1 MRKTVAILMSLLLCG
16 CNEKPV
22 IKTICTLT
30 SPAKRQFVLNVEV
43 KNDAAG
49 RAEGLMYRKTMAE
62 DDAMLFV
69 WPDLAQRA
77 MWMKNTLIPLDML
90 FLQDH
95 RVVGMVENTIPGDE
109 TILTVEAPANRVLEV
124 KSGNLLHWGVNYNW
138 RLNCANDPIASER

>member
-1 MRKTVAILMSLLLCG
+1 MRKALAIFLPLLLYG
-16 CNEKPV
+16 CDEKPV
-22 IKTICTLT
+22 IKTTCTLT

-43 KNDAAG
+43 RNDTAG

-90 FLQDH
+90 FLHDH
-95 RVVGMVENTIPGDE
+95 RVVGMVENAIPGDE
-109 TILTVEAPANRVLEV
+109 AILTVEAPANRVLEV
-124 KSGNLLHWGVNYNW
+124 KSGNLLHWGVNYEW
-138 RLNCANDPIASER
+138 RLNCANDPIVSER